1 MKYIKSY
8 ILLALM
14 VLAVTGC
21 KQEDLKDD
29 VNALKDRVTLLEEQV
44 KLLNENIAFF
54 SKVLVRQTVDNG
66 DGTVTE
72 VPAYSISKITLS
84 ADNTSYTAVFND
96 GQTLTLTI
104 GSKGTVTTPQ
114 ISVNQETG
122 KWMLQGADTGYSAVG
137 IDSNENGATPEF
149 QVVKD
154 ETTQQYYWQVK
165 FDDSTGWQDVT
176 DASNQKVYVTEA
188 GSELAKD
195 QLFEEAKIEGSE
207 FVLTY
212 YVDGNGQ
219 GTTQEIRLPILSDLS
234 CIINVPESEMADGYW
249 EIGANGASAEV
260 EIKGEHWFVVAP
272 HGWEASISE
281 TDGKAILTVEKSA
294 TASAGLKS
302 RATAN
307 NTDEV
312 VVQVNKGMYWAVAKV
327 KVREAVTSYYSQ
339 VYKAGKNIVVGE
351 PGSENGYGL
360 NINET
365 EFADGQLLQNGASI
379 SDNNGVYFIEDGA
392 TVTLDAI
399 SDLQSLVIVGNN
411 PEKPSTVKVEANSF
425 LLGATGGKGIVMK
438 NVILDAENA
447 TFTDRGLIS
456 TTSGSVSTRF
466 EHLIFDGCEIRML
479 TDKRLVY
486 LDSRT
491 DNLISTIVYFA
502 LYNTKVELP
511 ISSQPIDMF
520 FIYKHDQKT
529 FEGCEMVVYKNNVFY
544 SAEEGKALINFALLQ
559 ANTSLGEFNKVIVQ
573 NNTLVN
579 LLAKNILVRAKM
591 KNLSVTNN
599 LLWNNFNDTETTRCI
614 IGLMPGSNTASILY
628 GDNKAYDPST
638 DAKKWIVFNK
648 RDDLYVYPD
657 QIEGGNNLPIEAV
670 DPFATEGGS
679 MNWDAGIFVPGAGY
693 ENIGAHIN

>member
-1 MKYIKSY
+1 M
-8 ILLALM
+8 
-14 VLAVTGC
+14 
-21 KQEDLKDD
+21 
-29 VNALKDRVTLLEEQV
+29 
-44 KLLNENIAFF
+44 
-54 SKVLVRQTVDNG
+54 
-66 DGTVTE
+66 
-72 VPAYSISKITLS
+72 
-84 ADNTSYTAVFND
+84 
-96 GQTLTLTI
+96 
-104 GSKGTVTTPQ
+104 
-114 ISVNQETG
+114 
-122 KWMLQGADTGYSAVG
+122 
-137 IDSNENGATPEF
+137 
-149 QVVKD
+149 
-154 ETTQQYYWQVK
+154 
-165 FDDSTGWQDVT
+165 
-176 DASNQKVYVTEA
+176 
-188 GSELAKD
+188 
-195 QLFEEAKIEGSE
+195 
-207 FVLTY
+207 
-212 YVDGNGQ
+212 
-219 GTTQEIRLPILSDLS
+219 
-234 CIINVPESEMADGYW
+234 
-249 EIGANGASAEV
+249 
-260 EIKGEHWFVVAP
+260 
-272 HGWEASISE
+272 
-281 TDGKAILTVEKSA
+281 
-294 TASAGLKS
+294 
-302 RATAN
+302 
-307 NTDEV
+307 
-312 VVQVNKGMYWAVAKV
+312 
-327 KVREAVTSYYSQ
+327 
-339 VYKAGKNIVVGE
+339 
-351 PGSENGYGL
+351 
-360 NINET
+360 
-365 EFADGQLLQNGASI
+365 
-379 SDNNGVYFIEDGA
+379 YFIEEGA
-392 TVTLDAI
+392 TVTLGAI

-438 NVILDAENA
+438 NVVLDAENA

-599 LLWNNFNDTETTRCI
+599 LLWNNFNDTETPRCI

-638 DAKKWIVFNK
+638 NAKKWTVFNK
-648 RDDLYVYPD
+648 GNLYVYPD
-657 QIEGGNNLPIEAV
+657 LIEGDNNLPIEAV

-679 MNWDAGIFVPGAGY
+679 MDWDAGIFVPGAGY